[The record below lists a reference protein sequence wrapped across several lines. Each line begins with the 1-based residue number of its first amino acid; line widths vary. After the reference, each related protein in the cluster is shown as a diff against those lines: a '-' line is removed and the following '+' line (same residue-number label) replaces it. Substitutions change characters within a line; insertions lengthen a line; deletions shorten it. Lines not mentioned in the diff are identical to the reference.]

1 VTVIFQGNVKTSAVI
16 DTGSY
21 CVMAYKRKKPTN
33 KQLNVSVAVYDRL
46 KLKFGESFSDAIART
61 LNGLEKK

>member
-1 VTVIFQGNVKTSAVI
+1 VKTPAVI

-21 CVMAYKRKKPTN
+21 CVMVDKRKKPTN
-33 KQLNVSVAVYDRL
+33 KQLNVSEVYDRL
-46 KLKFGESFSDAIART
+46 KLKFGESLSDVIVRT

>member
-1 VTVIFQGNVKTSAVI
+1 MKTPAVI

-21 CVMAYKRKKPTN
+21 CVMADKRRKPTN
-33 KQLNVSVAVYDRL
+33 KQLNVSVEVYDRL
-46 KLKFGESFSDAIART
+46 KLKFGESFSDVIARI

>member
-1 VTVIFQGNVKTSAVI
+1 MHDFSSRITVI

-21 CVMAYKRKKPTN
+21 CVMVDKQKKPTN
-33 KQLNVSVAVYDRL
+33 KRLNVSVDVYDRL
-46 KLKFGESFSDAIART
+46 KLKFGESFSDVIART

>member
-1 VTVIFQGNVKTSAVI
+1 VKTPAVI

-21 CVMAYKRKKPTN
+21 CVMVDKRKKPTN
-33 KQLNVSVAVYDRL
+33 KQLNVSVEVYDRL
-46 KLKFGESFSDAIART
+46 KLKFGESISFHHESISDVIART